1 MGSQDCESRSF
12 FWFLGSL
19 EFGTWGLEFEESWE
33 ALGWKNQF
41 AAKVNRP
48 CELTG
53 TESALG
59 KLKSES

>member
-1 MGSQDCESRSF
+1 LKTAVP

-19 EFGTWGLEFEESWE
+19 EFGVWNLEFGESWE

-53 TESALG
+53 TESGLG